1 MQAYV
6 FNDFNTCNNLPPIS
20 LFESLSNPP
29 KEDDY
34 GFTTM
39 SDFQVTM
46 QDYLDKL
53 HAKKRDKALIDFDR
67 YRSIEEI
74 LKNPSNTAISTAQF
88 RYWAKKMFELS
99 AGETKVV
106 CHNGKPVAIKE
117 TIYEI
122 LLDAHKIANHG
133 GRDKTSAIVKGSFS
147 WIPKELIARFVRCC
161 PTCRFKRNGNHL
173 DTFDS
178 CSPPYA
184 TNYSD
189 LFLNAVPTETSTPST
204 TGVFE
209 DLYNSLPAGFEGS
222 TLLSGLSNFPI
233 NVQYADSLAWLL
245 P

>member
-1 MQAYV
+1 MQSYI
-6 FNDFNTCNNLPPIS
+6 FNDFNICDNLLPIS
-20 LFESLSNPP
+20 FFENISNPP

-34 GFTTM
+34 GYTTM
-39 SDFQVTM
+39 SDFEVTM

-99 AGETKVV
+99 PGETKVV

-133 GRDKTSAIVKGSFS
+133 GRDKTSAIVGY
-147 WIPKELIARFVRCC
+147 LIVLRKIIRLIFHI
-161 PTCRFKRNGNHL
+161 F
-173 DTFDS
+173 F
-178 CSPPYA
+178 
-184 TNYSD
+184 
-189 LFLNAVPTETSTPST
+189 
-204 TGVFE
+204 
-209 DLYNSLPAGFEGS
+209 
-222 TLLSGLSNFPI
+222 
-233 NVQYADSLAWLL
+233 
-245 P
+245 